1 MSSSPLLNPSLPNS
15 SSSSVNVSTSVLDKY
30 RKKDTNKGTL
40 NDILIWIFVQNFYKI
55 TASNKFQAVIQFLRK
70 ELQYKTED
78 PLFLYVNSA
87 FSPAPDEIV
96 ANLHKALPTK
106 KFKPKLGKPCKS
118 CIVLGSGGHTMEML
132 QLLKGLDYATKYRPR
147 LYIVS
152 SNDTLSVKKVQDL
165 ETAKGGA
172 EGEDY
177 RIVRIPRARHVG
189 ESWLTTPF
197 SVAKAL
203 IASTKVVLWETPDLI
218 ICNGPG
224 ICVPVCVISYIHR
237 ILGIKRIYLI
247 YVESFA
253 RVKSLSLSGR
263 LLIRFVDTF
272 LVQWPYLERQY
283 SQAEYKGV
291 LV

>member
-1 MSSSPLLNPSLPNS
+1 MYSYLFALLAII
-15 SSSSVNVSTSVLDKY
+15 
-30 RKKDTNKGTL
+30 
-40 NDILIWIFVQNFYKI
+40 ILVFRIVQ
-55 TASNKFQAVIQFLRK
+55 
-70 ELQYKTED
+70 
-78 PLFLYVNSA
+78 
-87 FSPAPDEIV
+87 
-96 ANLHKALPTK
+96 ALPTK
-106 KFKPKLGKPCKS
+106 KFKRNNSNKLEKPCKS

-132 QLLKGLDYATKYRPR
+132 QLLQGLDYATKYRPR

-152 SNDTLSVKKVQDL
+152 SNDTLSVKKARDL
-165 ETAKGGA
+165 ETAKGGT
-172 EGEDY
+172 EGEDKY

-224 ICVPVCVISYIHR
+224 ICVPICVISYIHR

-272 LVQWPYLERQY
+272 LVQWPYLEGKY